1 MAIFESARK
10 CHQDLG
16 SNSGALVSTHA
27 ILGLFDFSGAISN
40 KLFEIQVSF
49 CHDGKPSLEILET
62 LSRLDG
68 KATAYICENY
78 VCQLPTNDVAVVA
91 RLLDQ

>member
-1 MAIFESARK
+1 VHKRFLPGKVVVLVDGGAV
-10 CHQDLG
+10 QDRL
-16 SNSGALVSTHA
+16 AP
-27 ILGLFDFSGAISN
+27 D
-40 KLFEIQVSF
+40 
-49 CHDGKPSLEILET
+49 LEILET

-91 RLLDQ
+91 RLLDE